1 MEVHLG
7 CKSVTYE
14 NGETTCDV
22 LAWNH
27 FGTETIPPR
36 PVLRMA
42 VEKVL
47 SSEEFK
53 KVMKAY
59 AQNYAMAVIN
69 NKSDLPRLERELLRK
84 IGSQAIAEAK
94 RIIAAGAELQSNA
107 PSTISH
113 KKVDHPLFVDGTLMK
128 ALGYEIED

>member
-14 NGETTCDV
+14 NGETTSDV

-42 VEKVL
+42 AERVL

-53 KVMKAY
+53 KVMNAY
-59 AQNYAMAVIN
+59 KQNYAMAAIN
-69 NKSDLPRLERELLRK
+69 NKADLPRLERELLRK
-84 IGSQAIAEAK
+84 IGSQSVAEAK
-94 RIIAAGAELQSNA
+94 RIIASGAELQHNA
-107 PSTISH
+107 PSTVSR
-113 KKVDHPLFVDGTLMK
+113 KKFDHPLFVDGTLMK
-128 ALGYEIED
+128 ALGYAIED